1 MSRAK
6 SRRTLKIADE
16 LAPLKRRFL
25 NKYNK
30 SLSVNEAARR
40 ALAAATQHNSLYAK
54 NASVQQKTRLR
65 SDWKDFLLSLEASYR
80 QPKSGEFLIKDIL
93 RLRRRMNAHHGT
105 AFRTTP
111 HPRFNTDPGFRLSH
125 AQKSITVFLKHL
137 WCLGRIAEPPHCP
150 VDGIILGKAGLKYPK
165 TKWGYVNDPATHCG
179 QIEFLRKAADKSAQ
193 NLAEWELRH
202 FKP

>member
-1 MSRAK
+1 MLRAK
-6 SRRTLKIADE
+6 SRRALKIADE

-25 NKYNK
+25 KKYNK

-40 ALAAATQHNSLYAK
+40 AMAAATQHNSLYAK
-54 NASVQQKTRLR
+54 NASVEQKARLR
-65 SDWKDFLLSLEASYR
+65 SDWRDFLLSLEARYR
-80 QPKSGEFLIKDIL
+80 KPRSGEFLIKDIL
-93 RLRRRMNAHHGT
+93 LLRRRMNAHHGT
-105 AFRTTP
+105 AFRTTR

-165 TKWGYVNDPATHCG
+165 TKWGYVNDLATHCG
-179 QIEFLRKAADKSAQ
+179 QIKCLRAAANRSKQS
-193 NLAEWELRH
+193 LAEWELRK
-202 FKP
+202 FKK